1 MRGATAYLHLLSPIF
16 VNISIHA
23 PHARS
28 DTHGIGLSI
37 QRMHISI
44 HAPHA
49 RSDIMGGALFI
60 MAFISIHAPH
70 ARSDSLID
78 AIPSA
83 TNISIHAP
91 HARSDRRRHD
101 ALPDSGK
108 ISIHAPHARSD
119 RERNGWGGS
128 IMISIHAPHARSDAW
143 RVDCTL
149 REFKFQS
156 TLLMRG
162 ATAPSID
169 MCQAILL
176 ISIHAPHARSDAS
189 CIRLSTLSSDFNPRS
204 SCEERPLPCNHLG
217 IVQ

>member
-70 ARSDSLID
+70 ARSDGTIHRYVPGHLTYFNPRSSCEERRQLHQ
-78 AIPSA
+78 AFYLVFRFQSTLLMRGA
-83 TNISIHAP
+83 TNADLGLRQFTGISIHAP
-91 HARSDRRRHD
+91 HARSDLRAYRARH
-101 ALPDSGK
+101 APH

-119 RERNGWGGS
+119 PTE
-128 IMISIHAPHARSDAW
+128 
-143 RVDCTL
+143 
-149 REFKFQS
+149 
-156 TLLMRG
+156 
-162 ATAPSID
+162 
-169 MCQAILL
+169 
-176 ISIHAPHARSDAS
+176 
-189 CIRLSTLSSDFNPRS
+189 
-204 SCEERPLPCNHLG
+204 
-217 IVQ
+217 